1 MRLVAKVWFRMSRGP
16 GAGHSSASLMARAA
30 HGFAWV
36 FAWRMATR
44 VMGLGST
51 LVLVRLLAPA
61 EFGIV
66 AIAMSFIQSID
77 QFSQI
82 GVEEALIRMPSPDR
96 RHYDTAFTMI
106 AMRCCLIA
114 AIAAAAALPVA
125 GFFEEPRLA
134 PIMLVIAGVTLIA
147 GVENIG
153 VQDFRREMR
162 FDQEFIF
169 QAVPRLAGILTTV
182 VVALVWRNY
191 WALVIGTAVTR
202 VTRVAMSY
210 FIHPMRP
217 HFSLGAW
224 RDLVGYSLWTWA
236 ICVARILRDQP
247 ITFIIGRALGPSRVG
262 MLSVGSEIA
271 LLPSS
276 EIVLPMG
283 RSMFSAFALARRSGE
298 DVEAIFRRLV
308 GATAIVTLPASIGLA
323 LVAGPLVGIML
334 GPAWLDAVPLLQVVA
349 VGSAFGIF
357 GQACH
362 AQFDAFGMLRQDF
375 SVILFCAV
383 ARTVLVAGLV
393 PHFGLFGGAAG
404 YAASL
409 ALEPVAYLVVK
420 WRSLPFSGRAL
431 AGVAIRPVLATCGMA
446 LVLLRFSPLSTT
458 ASETFR
464 GLAGDLVLAG
474 LIGAVSYASLI
485 LLLWWL
491 AKQPAG
497 AEFDFLAMIRKRV
510 RPRDRDPAPDERFMA
525 YDTTTLEGCAREQR
539 VEPELASDL
548 GKVKSL

>member
-1 MRLVAKVWFRMSRGP
+1 MSSPKAWLMARSRFTFFRSN
-16 GAGHSSASLMARAA
+16 GASHSSRSLMARAA

-51 LVLVRLLAPA
+51 LILVRLLAPA

-66 AIAMSFIQSID
+66 AIALSFIQSID

-82 GVEEALIRMPSPDR
+82 GVEEALIRMPAPDR

-106 AMRCCLIA
+106 ALRCCLIA
-114 AIAAAAALPVA
+114 VLTAAAALPVA
-125 GFFEEPRLA
+125 DFFDEPRLA
-134 PIMLVIAGVTLIA
+134 PIMLVIAGVTVVA
-147 GVENIG
+147 GLENVG

-162 FDQEFIF
+162 FDQEFIL
-169 QAVPRLAGILTTV
+169 QAVPRLAGIITTV
-182 VVALVWRNY
+182 TIALFWRDY

-210 FIHPMRP
+210 FVHPLRP
-217 HFSLGAW
+217 RFSLAAW
-224 RDLVGYSLWTWA
+224 RDLIGFSLWTWA
-236 ICVARILRDQP
+236 ICVARVARDQP

-262 MLSVGSEIA
+262 MLSVGAEIA

-323 LVAGPLVGIML
+323 LTAAPLVRLML

-349 VGSAFGIF
+349 VGSAFAVF

-375 SVILFCAV
+375 TVILFGA
-383 ARTVLVAGLV
+383 ATRATLVAGLV
-393 PHFGLFGGAAG
+393 TGYGLIGGAAG
-404 YAASL
+404 FAASL
-409 ALEPVAYLVVK
+409 FLEPMAYLAMK
-420 WRSLPFSGRAL
+420 SRSLPFATYAL
-431 AGVAIRPVLATCGMA
+431 LKVVIRPIIATCGMA
-446 LVLLRFSPLSTT
+446 LVVSSTNLIT
-458 ASETFR
+458 PSSATDI
-464 GLAGDLVLAG
+464 GG
-474 LIGAVSYASLI
+474 LIGNLTLIALAGAASYSVLI
-485 LLLWWL
+485 FVLWWL
-491 AKQPAG
+491 SGRPDG
-497 AEFDFLAMIRKRV
+497 AESDFLALVRKPV
-510 RPRDRDPAPDERFMA
+510 RLQAADH
-525 YDTTTLEGCAREQR
+525 GAR
-539 VEPELASDL
+539 
-548 GKVKSL
+548 